1 MHKLADIV
9 IVKLKMCLREQM
21 LYISQIPCDEIVHP
35 YYVVTFFQESLAQMT
50 SQEAG
55 SACN

>member
-1 MHKLADIV
+1 MHKLTDIM
-9 IVKLKMCLREQM
+9 IVELEVLQWEQM
-21 LYISQIPCDEIVHP
+21 FDISQVPGNEIVHP
-35 YYVVTFFQESLAQMT
+35 DYMVTFFQESLAQMT

>member
-1 MHKLADIV
+1 MHKLADIM
-9 IVKLKMCLREQM
+9 IVKLEVLQWEQM
-21 LYISQIPCDEIVHP
+21 FDISQVSGNEIVHP
-35 YYVVTFFQESLAQMT
+35 DYMVTFFQESLAQMT